1 MLVIDELGK
10 KMGQVFPSFLQE
22 EMEAFFQFFNLE
34 LNNWYGLELPK
45 LNGLYNMLLKLYDLG
60 LSLVFVK

>member
-34 LNNWYGLELPK
+34 LNN
-45 LNGLYNMLLKLYDLG
+45 
-60 LSLVFVK
+60 